1 MHTSDDVLYAAFDQA
16 AVGMALR
23 DLQGNWLR
31 VNQKL
36 CDLLGYTAQEFLAL
50 TVPDITPA
58 GERREASG
66 FNERMREG
74 EAAPYSREKRY
85 LRKDGTFLEAT
96 VTISVVRDAQ
106 AKRNLLL
113 AVIQDIGDRKAAE
126 LELARYR
133 ENLEELVRARTLE
146 FEQAKEAAEFANHS
160 KTVFLSNISHELR
173 TPLNAILGFTQLMRD
188 DTEQPLHPTH
198 RDWMEQV
205 FNSGEHLL
213 SLIEGMLDLSKI
225 DAGHLEMK
233 RDRVAVGEC
242 VQTAMDAVSAQARA
256 RGIVLDPATME
267 PDVDC
272 VLADRERLQQVLT
285 NLLSNAV
292 KYNHPQGRVRVRAQR
307 QAGNR
312 IVISVSD
319 TGVGMS
325 AEQCQVL
332 FTPFT
337 RHVPQGRVI
346 EGAGIGLALTKSLVE
361 FMGGTITVESTPGA
375 GSTFSVSLL
384 TSDHRTDAT
393 AR

>member
-1 MHTSDDVLYAAFDQA
+1 
-16 AVGMALR
+16 
-23 DLQGNWLR
+23 
-31 VNQKL
+31 
-36 CDLLGYTAQEFLAL
+36 
-50 TVPDITPA
+50 
-58 GERREASG
+58 
-66 FNERMREG
+66 MRHS

-106 AKRNLLL
+106 AQRNLLL
-113 AVIQDIGDRKAAE
+113 AVIQDISDRKAAE

-173 TPLNAILGFTQLMRD
+173 TPLNAILGFAQLMRD
-188 DTEQPLHPTH
+188 DAEHPVNPTH
-198 RDWMEQV
+198 REWIEQV
-205 FNSGEHLL
+205 FTSGEHLL

-233 RDRVAVGEC
+233 RERLPVGAC
-242 VQTAMDAVSAQARA
+242 VHTAMQAVSPLAKA
-256 RGIVLDPATME
+256 RGIVLEPAVIE
-267 PDVDC
+267 PDVDY
-272 VLADRERLQQVLT
+272 VLGDAERLQQVLT

-292 KYNHPQGRVRVRAQR
+292 KYNQPQGRVRVRAQR
-307 QAGNR
+307 QSGNR
-312 IVISVSD
+312 TVISVAD

-361 FMGGTITVESTPGA
+361 FMGGTIAVESTPGA

-384 TSDHRTDAT
+384 ASEHRPDAA